1 MLLEVNKELCIWAKM
16 PLRLSAILWY
26 TISLVGKTCLQCFGQ
41 TLTRSNCHI
50 PHRII
55 SGLETRKQRGS
66 PTSAGQAAC
75 LRAHDDQHQEQPC
88 LDLQDVRHDDQLNDQ
103 LDDQHQDQP
112 CLDQGCSST

>member
-1 MLLEVNKELCIWAKM
+1 MFWINTNWNQ
-16 PLRLSAILWY
+16 LS
-26 TISLVGKTCLQCFGQ
+26 
-41 TLTRSNCHI
+41 I

-88 LDLQDVRHDDQLNDQ
+88 LDQQDVRLDDQLNDQ